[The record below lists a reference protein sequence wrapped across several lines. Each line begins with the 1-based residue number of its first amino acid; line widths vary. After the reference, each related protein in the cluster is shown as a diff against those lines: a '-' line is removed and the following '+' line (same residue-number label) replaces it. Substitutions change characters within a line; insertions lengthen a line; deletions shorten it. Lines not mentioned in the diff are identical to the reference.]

1 MFRLRHRAPARL
13 FALTSILISCFSA
26 VAHAEQARQL
36 PEMTVEGESVNGP
49 AIFQIDLE
57 QAPVTTPDSAELLW
71 RAPGA
76 NVNRNGPLTGIA
88 QYRGMY
94 GERVNV
100 QVNGM
105 HITTGG
111 PNGMDPPLSYVPRGQ
126 LESLE
131 VMRGIAPV
139 SSGVET
145 IGGTIIA
152 NAKTSSFTAEDRIT
166 PTFDINTGG
175 ATVDTS
181 ATVSGIASA
190 ANRSHRLHVIG
201 SRDNGNNIEFA
212 DGNKIKPSRHERNA
226 YGAGYGFRNR
236 GGHEF
241 SFDVRHNNTDP
252 TGTPSLPMD
261 IKFIDTDIVQ
271 GEYKGALGDYALHG
285 QLYWNDVNHEMS
297 NFELRDPPVNPMTG
311 VDNTRLND
319 AKSDGV
325 GYRADVGFAVASG
338 TLLLGVDGNLDDHE
352 ATVTDPINNPAFRVE
367 AFNDVKR
374 DAFGFFT
381 EWNGDIAKSWNMQLG
396 ARYNRV
402 EAQAG
407 QVSHFMAMMNPAIGT
422 LQNRFNS
429 ADRDNNQDNF
439 DLVSKLD
446 YTLSSQVNLI
456 TEVGMKTRAPSYQ
469 QLYLWVPLQAT
480 NGLADGH
487 NYVGDLN
494 LDSEKAY
501 EAGLGLDWHS
511 PRVYVTPRLFYRY
524 VDDYIQGIPSTDP
537 LVIGVSTANGDP
549 NPLQWSNVDAKLYGA
564 DMDWG
569 VTISRNWRL
578 DGVVSYVR
586 GERDDIND
594 NLYRIAPL
602 NGSATLTY
610 NRVSWWAGLEG
621 VGYAQQHKVSE
632 TNDEDKSSGYTL
644 LNLRGGINVMRNLA
658 ISLGVENVF
667 DKDYEP
673 HLSGINRVVDSDV
686 AVGDRVPGPG
696 RNYFATLQ
704 YKYD

>member
-1 MFRLRHRAPARL
+1 MFPIRHTASRGLITISPL
-13 FALTSILISCFSA
+13 LISIFSA
-26 VAHAEQARQL
+26 GTHAEQARQL
-36 PEMTVEGESVNGP
+36 PEMTVEGESVAGP

-57 QAPVTTPDSAELLW
+57 QAPVTTPDAAELLR

-94 GERVNV
+94 GDRVNV

-105 HITTGG
+105 NITTGG

-131 VMRGIAPV
+131 VIRGIAPV

-152 NAKTSSFTAEDRIT
+152 NAKSSSFATEDRIT
-166 PTFDINTGG
+166 PVFDINSGG
-175 ATVDTS
+175 ASVDEST
-181 ATVSGIASA
+181 TVSGIASV
-190 ANRSHRLHVIG
+190 ANRNHRLHVSA
-201 SRDNGNNIEFA
+201 SRDDGNNIEIP
-212 DGNKIKPSRHERNA
+212 DGKIKPSRHERNNYA
-226 YGAGYGFRNR
+226 AGYGFRNR

-271 GEYKGALGDYALHG
+271 GEYKGSLGDYALHG
-285 QLYWNDVNHEMS
+285 QLYWSDVNHEMS
-297 NFELRDPPVNPMTG
+297 NFELRDPPMPTM
-311 VDNTRLND
+311 TRLND
-319 AKSDGV
+319 AKSDGL
-325 GYRADVGFAVASG
+325 GYRADVGIPLASG
-338 TLLLGVDGNLDDHE
+338 TLLVGVDGHLDDHD

-367 AFNDVKR
+367 AFNDVER
-374 DAFGFFT
+374 DVLGFFT
-381 EWNGDIAKSWNMQLG
+381 EWNGDIAKSLNMQLG

-402 EAQAG
+402 EAQSG

-439 DLVSKLD
+439 NLVAKLD
-446 YTLSSQVNLI
+446 HSLTSQINLI
-456 TEVGMKTRAPSYQ
+456 AEGGMKTRAPSYQ

-501 EAGLGLDWHS
+501 EAGFGLDWHGKRVYAA
-511 PRVYVTPRLFYRY
+511 PRVFYRY
-524 VDDYIQGIPSTDP
+524 VDDYIQGTPSTDP

-549 NPLQWSNVDAKLYGA
+549 NPLQWSNVDAKFYGA

-569 VTISRNWRL
+569 ATITTNWRL

-594 NLYRIAPL
+594 DLYRIAPL

-610 NRVSWWAGLEG
+610 SRANWWAGVEG
-621 VGYAQQHKVSE
+621 VGYAKQNKVSD
-632 TNDEDKSSGYTL
+632 TNDEEKSDSYTL

-658 ISLGVENVF
+658 ISVGVENVF

-673 HLSGINRVVDSDV
+673 HLSGINRVANSDV

>member
-1 MFRLRHRAPARL
+1 
-13 FALTSILISCFSA
+13 
-26 VAHAEQARQL
+26 
-36 PEMTVEGESVNGP
+36 
-49 AIFQIDLE
+49 
-57 QAPVTTPDSAELLW
+57 
-71 RAPGA
+71 
-76 NVNRNGPLTGIA
+76 
-88 QYRGMY
+88 
-94 GERVNV
+94 
-100 QVNGM
+100 
-105 HITTGG
+105 
-111 PNGMDPPLSYVPRGQ
+111 
-126 LESLE
+126 
-131 VMRGIAPV
+131 
-139 SSGVET
+139 
-145 IGGTIIA
+145 
-152 NAKTSSFTAEDRIT
+152 
-166 PTFDINTGG
+166 
-175 ATVDTS
+175 
-181 ATVSGIASA
+181 VSGIASA
-190 ANRSHRLHVIG
+190 ANRSHRLHVYG
-201 SRDNGNNIEFA
+201 SRDDGNNIEIP
-212 DGNKIKPSRHERNA
+212 DGKIKPSRHERNN
-226 YGAGYGFRNR
+226 YGGGYGFRNR

-261 IKFIDTDIVQ
+261 IKFIDTDIAQ
-271 GEYKGALGDYALHG
+271 GEYSGSVGDYALHG
-285 QLYWNDVNHEMS
+285 QLYWSDVNHEMS
-297 NFELRDPPVNPMTG
+297 NFELRDPPMPTM
-311 VDNTRLND
+311 TRLND
-319 AKSDGV
+319 AKSDGI
-325 GYRADVGFAVASG
+325 GYRADVGFPVASG
-338 TLLLGVDGNLDDHE
+338 TLLLGIDGRLDDHE

-367 AFNDVKR
+367 AYNDVER

-381 EWNGDIAKSWNMQLG
+381 EWNGDIARGWNMQLG

-402 EAQAG
+402 ESQAG

-429 ADRDNNQDNF
+429 ADRDNDQDNF
-439 DLVSKLD
+439 DLVAKLD
-446 YTLSSQVNLI
+446 HALSSQINI
-456 TEVGMKTRAPSYQ
+456 IGEAGMKTRAPSYQ
-469 QLYLWVPLQAT
+469 ELYLWVPLQST

-511 PRVYVTPRLFYRY
+511 GRVYASPRLFYRY
-524 VDDYIQGIPSTDP
+524 VDDYIQGTPSTDP
-537 LVIGVSTANGDP
+537 VVIMVSTANGDA

-569 VTISRNWRL
+569 VTINRNWRL

-594 NLYRIAPL
+594 DLYRIAPL

-610 NRVSWWAGLEG
+610 NRSNWWAGLEG
-621 VGYAQQHKVSE
+621 VGYAKQNEVSE
-632 TNDEDKSSGYTL
+632 TNNEEESSSYTL

-673 HLSGINRVVDSDV
+673 HLSGINRVADSDV

-704 YKYD
+704 YKYN

>member
-1 MFRLRHRAPARL
+1 MFRLRHQAPARL
-13 FALTSILISCFSA
+13 FALISILIYVFSA
-26 VAHAEQARQL
+26 GARAEQARQL
-36 PEMTVEGESVNGP
+36 PEMTVEGESVAGP

-57 QAPVTTPDSAELLW
+57 QAPVTTPDAAELLR

-94 GERVNV
+94 GDRVNV
-100 QVNGM
+100 RVNGM
-105 HITTGG
+105 NISTGG

-131 VMRGIAPV
+131 VIRGIAPV

-152 NAKTSSFTAEDRIT
+152 NAKSSSFAAEDRIT

-190 ANRSHRLHVIG
+190 ANRSHRLHVYG
-201 SRDNGNNIEFA
+201 SRDNGNNINIP
-212 DGNKIKPSRHERNA
+212 DGKIKPSRHERNN

-271 GEYKGALGDYALHG
+271 GEYKGFLGDYALHG

-297 NFELRDPPVNPMTG
+297 NFELRDPPVNPITG
-311 VDNTRLND
+311 VENTRLND
-319 AKSDGV
+319 AKSDGI
-325 GYRADVGFAVASG
+325 GYRTDVGIPLAAG

-352 ATVTDPINNPAFRVE
+352 ATVTDPVNNPAFRVE

-402 EAQAG
+402 QAQAG
-407 QVSHFMAMMNPAIGT
+407 QVSHFMAGMNPAIGR
-422 LQNRFNS
+422 LQNSFNS

-439 DLVSKLD
+439 DLVAKLD
-446 YTLSSQVNLI
+446 HALSSQINFI
-456 TEVGMKTRAPSYQ
+456 GEAGMKTRAPSYQ

-480 NGLADGH
+480 NGLADGR
-487 NYVGDLN
+487 NYVGDIN

-511 PRVYVTPRLFYRY
+511 GRVYATPRLFYRY
-524 VDDYIQGIPSTDP
+524 VDDYIQGTPSTDP
-537 LVIGVSTANGDP
+537 DVIAVSRGSSGP
-549 NPLQWSNVDAKLYGA
+549 NSPLPLQWSNVDAKFYGA

-569 VTISRNWRL
+569 VTINRNWRL
-578 DGVVSYVR
+578 DGVASYVR

-594 NLYRIAPL
+594 DLYRIAPL

-610 NRVSWWAGLEG
+610 NRANWWAGLEG
-621 VGYAQQHKVSE
+621 VGYAKQNKVSK
-632 TNDEDKSSGYTL
+632 TNGEENSSSYAL
-644 LNLRGGINVMRNLA
+644 MNLRGGISVMRNLA
-658 ISLGVENVF
+658 IGLGVENVF

-673 HLSGINRVVDSDV
+673 HLSGINRV
-686 AVGDRVPGPG
+686 
-696 RNYFATLQ
+696 
-704 YKYD
+704 

>member
-1 MFRLRHRAPARL
+1 MI
-13 FALTSILISCFSA
+13 FALTHQAPRQLGAISCALIYFFSFGTQ
-26 VAHAEQARQL
+26 AEQARQL
-36 PEMTVEGESVNGP
+36 PEMTVEGESVAGP
-49 AIFQIDLE
+49 GIFQIDLE
-57 QAPVTTPDSAELLW
+57 QAPVTTPDAAELLR

-94 GERVNV
+94 GDRVNV
-100 QVNGM
+100 EVNGM
-105 HITTGG
+105 NITTGG

-131 VMRGIAPV
+131 VIRGIAPV

-145 IGGTIIA
+145 IGGTIK
-152 NAKTSSFTAEDRIT
+152 AKAKSSSFTTQDRIT
-166 PTFDINTGG
+166 PTFDISTGG

-181 ATVSGIASA
+181 TTVSGIASA
-190 ANRSHRLHVIG
+190 ANRSHRLHLYG
-201 SRDNGNNIEFA
+201 SRDNGNNINIP
-212 DGNKIKPSRHERNA
+212 DGKIRPSRHERNN
-226 YGAGYGFRNR
+226 YGAGYGFRSQSN
-236 GGHEF
+236 HEL

-271 GEYKGALGDYALHG
+271 GEYSGSVGDYALHG
-285 QLYWNDVNHEMS
+285 QLYWSDVNHEMS
-297 NFELRDPPVNPMTG
+297 NFELRDPPMPTM
-311 VDNTRLND
+311 TRLND

-338 TLLLGVDGNLDDHE
+338 TLLLGVDGHLDDHE
-352 ATVTDPINNPAFRVE
+352 ATVTDPVNNPAFRVE

-402 EAQAG
+402 QAQAG

-446 YTLSSQVNLI
+446 YTLTSQINFI
-456 TEVGMKTRAPSYQ
+456 GEVGMKTRAPSYQ

-487 NYVGDLN
+487 NYVGDIN

-511 PRVYVTPRLFYRY
+511 GRVYATPRLFYRY

-549 NPLQWSNVDAKLYGA
+549 NPLQWSNVDAKFYGA

-569 VTISRNWRL
+569 VTITGNWRL

-586 GERDDIND
+586 GERDDIGD
-594 NLYRIAPL
+594 DLYRIAPL
-602 NGSATLTY
+602 NGSATVTY
-610 NRVSWWAGLEG
+610 NRANWWAGLEG
-621 VGYAQQHKVSE
+621 VGYAKQNKVSE
-632 TNDEDKSSGYTL
+632 TNDEEKSDGYAL

-658 ISLGVENVF
+658 ISLGVENVL
-667 DKDYEP
+667 DKNYQP
-673 HLSGINRVVDSDV
+673 HLSGINRVRNSDV
-686 AVGDRVPGPG
+686 AVGERVPGPG

>member
-1 MFRLRHRAPARL
+1 MFRFRHRAPARL
-13 FALTSILISCFSA
+13 LALTSILINVFSVGA
-26 VAHAEQARQL
+26 RAEQARQL
-36 PEMTVEGESVNGP
+36 PEMTVEGESVAGP
-49 AIFQIDLE
+49 AIFQVDLE
-57 QAPVTTPDSAELLW
+57 QAPVTTPDAAELLR

-152 NAKTSSFTAEDRIT
+152 NAKTSSFATKDGIS
-166 PTFDINTGG
+166 PTFDINSGG
-175 ATVDTS
+175 ASVDESTTVG
-181 ATVSGIASA
+181 GIASVA
-190 ANRSHRLHVIG
+190 SRNHRLHAYG
-201 SRDNGNNIEFA
+201 SRDNGNNTEFA
-212 DGNKIKPSRHERNA
+212 GGKIRPSRYERNN
-226 YGAGYGFRNR
+226 YGAGYGFRSQSDQ
-236 GGHEF
+236 EF

-252 TGTPSLPMD
+252 TGTPALPMD
-261 IKFIDTDIVQ
+261 IKYINTDIVQ
-271 GEYKGALGDYALHG
+271 GEYRGSVGDYAVHS

-297 NFELRDPPVNPMTG
+297 NYELRDPPVNPMTG
-311 VDNTRLND
+311 VENTRLND
-319 AKSDGV
+319 AKSDGI
-325 GYRADVGFAVASG
+325 GYRADVGIPVASG
-338 TLLLGVDGNLDDHE
+338 TLLLGADGHLDDHE
-352 ATVTDPINNPAFRVE
+352 ATVTDPVNNPAFRVE

-374 DAFGFFT
+374 DVFGFFT
-381 EWNGDIAKSWNMQLG
+381 EWNGDFTKDWNVQLG
-396 ARYNRV
+396 ARYNRFQ
-402 EAQAG
+402 AQAG
-407 QVSHFMAMMNPAIGT
+407 QVSHFMAGMNPAIGA

-439 DLVSKLD
+439 DLVAKLD
-446 YTLSSQVNLI
+446 HTLSSQINLI
-456 TEVGMKTRAPSYQ
+456 GEIGMKTRAPSYQ

-487 NYVGDLN
+487 NYVGDID
-494 LDSEKAY
+494 LDAEKAY
-501 EAGLGLDWHS
+501 ETGLGLDWHS
-511 PRVYVTPRLFYRY
+511 GRMYATPRLFYRY
-524 VDDYIQGIPSTDP
+524 VDNYIQGTPSTDP

-569 VTISRNWRL
+569 LTITRNWRL

-610 NRVSWWAGLEG
+610 SRANWWTGLEG
-621 VGYAQQHKVSE
+621 VGYAQQHDVSE
-632 TNDEDKSSGYTL
+632 TNDEEKSSGYAL
-644 LNLRGGINVMRNLA
+644 LNLRGGINVMRNLT
-658 ISLGVENVF
+658 IGVGIENVF

-673 HLSGINRVVDSDV
+673 HLSGINRVADSDV
-686 AVGDRVPGPG
+686 AVGERVPGPG
-696 RNYFATLQ
+696 RNYFATLE

>member
-1 MFRLRHRAPARL
+1 MFPLKYTTPYRLGRINPL
-13 FALTSILISCFSA
+13 LICCFSA
-26 VAHAEQARQL
+26 ASHAEQARQL
-36 PEMTVEGESVNGP
+36 PEMTVEGESVAGP

-57 QAPVTTPDSAELLW
+57 QAPITTPDAAELLR

-94 GERVNV
+94 GDRVNV

-105 HITTGG
+105 HISTGG

-139 SSGVET
+139 SSGLET
-145 IGGTIIA
+145 IGGTIIV
-152 NAKTSSFTAEDRIT
+152 NAKTSSFATKDGIT
-166 PTFDINTGG
+166 PVFDISTGG
-175 ATVDTS
+175 ASVDEST
-181 ATVSGIASA
+181 TVSGIASA
-190 ANRSHRLHVIG
+190 ANRSHRLHAYA
-201 SRDNGNNIEFA
+201 SRDNGNNIEIP
-212 DGNKIKPSRHERNA
+212 DGKIKPSRHERNN

-241 SFDVRHNNTDP
+241 AFDVRHNNTDP

-261 IKFIDTDIVQ
+261 IKFINTDIVQ
-271 GEYKGALGDYALHG
+271 GEYNGSVGDYALHG

-297 NFELRDPPVNPMTG
+297 NFELRNPPMPTM
-311 VDNTRLND
+311 TRLND
-319 AKSDGV
+319 SKSDGI

-338 TLLLGVDGNLDDHE
+338 TLLLGADGHLDGHE
-352 ATVTDPINNPAFRVE
+352 ATVTDPVNNPAFRVE
-367 AFNDVKR
+367 AYNDVKR
-374 DAFGFFT
+374 DIFGFFT
-381 EWNGDIAKSWNMQLG
+381 EWNGDIAKDWNVQLG
-396 ARYNRV
+396 ARYNRFQ
-402 EAQAG
+402 AQAG
-407 QVSHFMAMMNPAIGT
+407 QVSHFMAAMNPAIGA

-439 DLVSKLD
+439 DLVAKLD
-446 YTLSSQVNLI
+446 HALSSQINLI
-456 TEVGMKTRAPSYQ
+456 GEVGMKTRAPSYQ
-469 QLYLWVPLQAT
+469 QLYLWVPLQST

-487 NYVGDLN
+487 NYVGDIN
-494 LDSEKAY
+494 LDAEKAY
-501 EAGLGLDWHS
+501 ETGLGLDWHS
-511 PRVYVTPRLFYRY
+511 GRVYATPRLFYRY
-524 VDDYIQGIPSTDP
+524 VDDYIQGTPSTDP

-569 VTISRNWRL
+569 LTITRNWRL

-594 NLYRIAPL
+594 DLYRIAPL

-610 NRVSWWAGLEG
+610 SRANWWTGLEG
-621 VGYAQQHKVSE
+621 VGYAKQHDVSE
-632 TNDEDKSSGYTL
+632 TNDEEKSSSYTL
-644 LNLRGGINVMRNLA
+644 LNLRGGISVMRNLA

-673 HLSGINRVVDSDV
+673 HLSGINRVANSDV
-686 AVGDRVPGPG
+686 DVGDRVPGPG